1 MTDAGRDD
9 DRSGELAPGAAVEIR
24 RKLDGQW
31 ARGFEIIDREDG
43 DSFRVRRMSDG
54 QELPVPI
61 SGDDLR
67 PQRKRSTWWY

>member
-1 MTDAGRDD
+1 MTDADRDD
-9 DRSGELAPGAAVEIR
+9 DRADELAPGMAVEIR

-31 ARGFEIIDREDG
+31 ARGFEIVERESG
-43 DSFRVRRMSDG
+43 GSFRVRRMSDG
-54 QELPVPI
+54 QELPVTI